1 MDLMKEAI
9 AAKVASVWG
18 VNAPYPIA
26 NVRELLRKQRQG
38 RLRKSFQ
45 VPTPY
50 LSWEH
55 VAAFDSS
62 ILTIEER
69 DRILERKAKCARPGY
84 RYRA

>member
-1 MDLMKEAI
+1 MI
-9 AAKVASVWG
+9 
-18 VNAPYPIA
+18 PIA
-26 NVRELLRKQRQG
+26 YPLLGAEEQEAGLRVLSSGQLAQG
-38 RLRKSFQ
+38 
-45 VPTPY
+45 
-50 LSWEH
+50 EH